1 MKAQYLAVILTFTGL
16 LGANSQSTAPGTKIG
31 IVDELRAIKAHNEQ
45 LLKSQTERLELLEK
59 TAQEAREARIFAA
72 RASRG

>member
-1 MKAQYLAVILTFTGL
+1 MKAQYLAVILIFTAF

-31 IVDELRAIKAHNEQ
+31 IVEELRAIKAHNEQ
-45 LLKSQTERLELLEK
+45 LLKNQRERLELLEK